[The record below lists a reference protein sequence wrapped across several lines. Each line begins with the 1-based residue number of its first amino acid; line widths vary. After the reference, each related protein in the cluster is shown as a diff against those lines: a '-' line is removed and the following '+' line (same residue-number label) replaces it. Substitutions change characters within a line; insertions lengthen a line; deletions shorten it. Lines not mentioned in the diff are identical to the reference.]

1 MNVEVKKT
9 RVGLVLSV
17 NLLIFGLV
25 VYAWCVMMFRMG
37 DGTLSGTGLNSLR
50 YYTVLSNLLEG
61 LAALITVVFMVLIL
75 TGKASGLPRWVTLLR
90 YAGATSVSLTFVTV
104 MVYLG
109 PVFGF
114 NIMFNDANLYFHL
127 LIPLLAIAETLFLSK
142 EKLRF
147 KDSFVA
153 ALPTLLYGVWYIINN
168 LANGREGNDIYYLFY
183 YGYGIFAVIAVIF
196 LAVAWGIALLLRLTR
211 KAP

>member
-1 MNVEVKKT
+1 MVEVKKT
-9 RVGLVLSV
+9 RVGLVLAV

-25 VYAWCVMMFRMG
+25 VYAWFVMMFRMG
-37 DGTLSGTGLNSLR
+37 DGTLSGTGLSSLR

-61 LAALITVVFMVLIL
+61 LAALITVVFTVLIL
-75 TGKASGLPRWVTLLR
+75 AGKASELPRWVTLLC
-90 YAGATSVSLTFVTV
+90 YAGTTSVSLTFVTV

-127 LIPLLAIAETLFLSK
+127 LIPLFAIMEALFLSK

-153 ALPTLLYGVWYIINN
+153 TLPTLLYGVWYIINN

-183 YGYGIFAVIAVIF
+183 FGPAASVLFFIGFM
-196 LAVAWGIALLLRLTR
+196 AVAWGIALLLRLPR

>member
-1 MNVEVKKT
+1 
-9 RVGLVLSV
+9 
-17 NLLIFGLV
+17 
-25 VYAWCVMMFRMG
+25 MMFRMG
-37 DGTLSGTGLNSLR
+37 DGTLSGTGLSSLR
-50 YYTVLSNLLEG
+50 YYTVLSNLLES
-61 LAALITVVFMVLIL
+61 LAALVTVVFTALIL
-75 TGKASGLPRWVTLLR
+75 ARKASELPRWVTLLR
-90 YAGATSVSLTFVTV
+90 YAGTTSVSLTFVTV

-127 LIPLLAIAETLFLSK
+127 LIPLLAIMEAVFLSG

-147 KDSFVA
+147 TDSFIA
-153 ALPTLLYGVWYIINN
+153 ALPTFLYGVWYIINN

-196 LAVAWGIALLLRLTR
+196 LAVAWGIALLLRLPR